1 MKALTAGRLARREI
15 RERKSNESACKRQQQ
30 HNKQPPQGV
39 WEMLFLI
46 EHFEG
51 SSVRYYYQA
60 QLARPAR
67 VQQLLHAFRN
77 ERSLLLATYEQ
88 GE

>member
-1 MKALTAGRLARREI
+1 
-15 RERKSNESACKRQQQ
+15 
-30 HNKQPPQGV
+30 
-39 WEMLFLI
+39 MLFLI

-77 ERSLLLATYEQ
+77 ERSLLLHIDRTKCYGSIFSMNHGQAANKLPFQPGQACIRE
-88 GE
+88 